1 MFNSGSRRMAEH
13 WGYFLL
19 FQGTPVHSHYPHQVV
34 HKPLELQLQMIQH
47 PLFFWPPFK
56 LPHVSHT
63 FTDSCVKLKTISK
76 LNHLHF
82 LSWEFM
88 CPPPSFLFSSC
99 SFPSICI
106 CKACAL
112 PLRYTHW
119 FRCTCI
125 CTWVL
130 IFYISDLVVIQLML
144 QI

>member
-1 MFNSGSRRMAEH
+1 MFNPGSRRMAEH

-34 HKPLELQLQMIQH
+34 HKPLDLQLQMIQH

-63 FTDSCVKLKTISK
+63 FTDSCVKLRIISK

-88 CPPPSFLFSSC
+88 CPPPSFLFGSVLSLLYVYAKPVLC
-99 SFPSICI
+99 HWGIRTGSV
-106 CKACAL
+106 
-112 PLRYTHW
+112 THVYVHGCLY
-119 FRCTCI
+119 FT
-125 CTWVL
+125 
-130 IFYISDLVVIQLML
+130 
-144 QI
+144 